1 MSHQLYYR
9 LSIAFL
15 GAMLA
20 INATYGAT
28 PEKDNSDDNSSLTTI
43 SLWNGNKTQS
53 RQVYEREVLEAAL
66 AATRSTH
73 GRWELRED
81 LTDYPRAED
90 EANIFA
96 KGIDIFGTVAG
107 NPKFAVKKKIMV
119 PHPIMKGILGYRLLI
134 IRKADSEQFSAVK
147 SAEGLR
153 RLRMGIPATWADAA
167 LFRHNGYTVVEKGS
181 FDELFQ
187 RLENN
192 EFDYVT
198 FGANEIADVFATR
211 AAQSGELIVEPSLV
225 VYYPFP
231 LVFYVN
237 PDNSALAERVRTGLE
252 IIIGDGEL
260 DRLFNR
266 HYGVQL
272 TKLALR
278 TRTRITLKNP
288 LLPTELSNFKPS
300 L

>member
-1 MSHQLYYR
+1 MFFG
-9 LSIAFL
+9 LS
-15 GAMLA
+15 A
-20 INATYGAT
+20 ISNATHAAITEKGHPGANAT
-28 PEKDNSDDNSSLTTI
+28 STI
-43 SLWNGNKTQS
+43 SLWNGNKTRS

-66 AATRSTH
+66 AATRATH
-73 GRWELRED
+73 GSWELRED

-90 EANIFA
+90 EASVFD
-96 KGIDIFGTVAG
+96 KGIDIFGTVGG
-107 NPKFAVKKKIMV
+107 NPKFAYEKKIMV

-134 IRKADSEQFSAVK
+134 IRKADAEQFAAIT

-153 RLRMGIPATWADAA
+153 RWRMGIPATWADAS

-198 FGANEIADVFATR
+198 FGANEVADVFATR
-211 AAQSGELIVEPSLV
+211 AAQSGKLIIEPGLV

-237 PDNSALAERVRTGLE
+237 PANTALAERVREGLK
-252 IIIGDGEL
+252 IIIANGEL

-266 HYGVQL
+266 HYGAQL
-272 TKLALR
+272 EQLALR
-278 TRTRITLKNP
+278 ARTRITLENP
-288 LLPTELSNFKPS
+288 LLPPEMSGFNPS